1 MLEHLKI
8 CCIRGIILYLCI
20 YLFDILL
27 FDILL
32 IEGTIPRTAIFYIL
46 FYMVFE
52 YRIIVAPTQEL
63 ALYAIFCI
71 LNLNMPLC
79 FYFRRNLINKQILYL
94 FEIQRAIKTKGTN
107 PRTGILCSQ
116 IIENIL
122 IDGVPTQ

>member
-20 YLFDILL
+20 YLFDIYIIRI
-27 FDILL
+27 FNN
-32 IEGTIPRTAIFYIL
+32 RTPSQEL
-46 FYMVFE
+46 VFE

>member
-20 YLFDILL
+20 YLFDIYIIRI
-27 FDILL
+27 FNN
-32 IEGTIPRTAIFYIL
+32 RT
-46 FYMVFE
+46 
-52 YRIIVAPTQEL
+52 PSQEL
-63 ALYAIFCI
+63 TLYAIFCI